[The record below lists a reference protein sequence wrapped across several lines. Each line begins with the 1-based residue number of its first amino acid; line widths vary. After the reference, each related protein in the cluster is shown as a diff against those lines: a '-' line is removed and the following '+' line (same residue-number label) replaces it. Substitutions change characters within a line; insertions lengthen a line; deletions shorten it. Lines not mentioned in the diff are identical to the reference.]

1 MKVAASQS
9 VVNNK
14 TTLQDQ
20 FDSSFMVT
28 KMNGEVY
35 FNSIKAQCH
44 S

>member
-1 MKVAASQS
+1 MKVAASYL

-14 TTLQDQ
+14 TTLQDL

-35 FNSIKAQCH
+35 SNCIKAQCH